1 MCLSARHL
9 DILRR
14 LNGEDFARGHAS
26 QETRDRF
33 VELFERCAA
42 CPRFDNG
49 AFGDVPSDCRQAFLR
64 LFISMKRDAENY
76 LLRQRFEAQA
86 RRASAGQPAMP
97 VPAMAA
103 PALPRPASLSLSIPL
118 SQAAQGQS
126 KKGRRPRKRAVR

>member
-9 DILRR
+9 AILRR
-14 LNGEDFARGHAS
+14 LNDEDFDRGHAS

-86 RRASAGQPAMP
+86 RRASAGQPVPSP
-97 VPAMAA
+97 VPA
-103 PALPRPASLSLSIPL
+103 PPPPVSLSLAI
-118 SQAAQGQS
+118 SQAAAQQGQRG
-126 KKGRRPRKRAVR
+126 KKRRPRKRAAR